1 MIRTLKKS
9 SFIIFFLPTL
19 TFLFFGIVYPM
30 VWSINTSFYQW
41 VIGSNPVYVGL
52 KNYHDILIGTLSKDF
67 GYSVYITVI
76 LTLLTV
82 TFQLII
88 GMGIALLIYDRTQN
102 KIIRSIFLLPMVIPP
117 VISGMIWGNFIYN
130 PSYGIL
136 NYILSFFGVN
146 PQLWTYS
153 SQQAIPSIIVILV
166 WQWTPFVVLLLSAG
180 LESLSKAPLE
190 AAVIDGASSWQIFW
204 YVKLPL
210 LKSIIL
216 AVTILRLMDT
226 LRAFDIIISTTL
238 GGPGRATEIL
248 NIMTYLTAFVHFNMG
263 VASALGVI
271 LFIISLISVILMQ
284 YFLRER

>member
-1 MIRTLKKS
+1 MIKVLKKS
-9 SFIIFFLPTL
+9 SHIIFFLPAL
-19 TFLFFGIVYPM
+19 IFLFVGIAYPI
-30 VWSINTSFYQW
+30 VWSINNSFYQW
-41 VIGSNPVYVGL
+41 IIGGNPIFVGL
-52 KNYHDILIGTLSKDF
+52 KNYYDIFFGILSKDF
-67 GYSVYITVI
+67 WYSVYITVI

-82 TFQLII
+82 ALQLTI

-117 VISGMIWGNFIYN
+117 VVSGTIWGNFIYN

-136 NYILSFFGVN
+136 NYLLSFFGVA

-153 SQQAIPSIIVILV
+153 SQQALPSVIVILV

-180 LESLSKAPLE
+180 LESLPKAPME

-204 YVKLPL
+204 YVKVPL
-210 LKSIIL
+210 LKPVIL
-216 AVTILRLMDT
+216 AVTVLRLMDT

-263 VASALGVI
+263 VASALGTI
-271 LFIISLISVILMQ
+271 LFSISLTAVIIML
-284 YFLRER
+284 YILRER